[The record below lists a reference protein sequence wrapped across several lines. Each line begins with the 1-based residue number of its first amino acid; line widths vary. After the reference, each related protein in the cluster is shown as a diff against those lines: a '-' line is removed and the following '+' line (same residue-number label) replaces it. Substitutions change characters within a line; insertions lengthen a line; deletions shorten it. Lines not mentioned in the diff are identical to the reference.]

1 MNTTTTRLDRTWWKE
16 GTIYQIYPR
25 SFCDSNGDG
34 IGDLPGILQKI
45 PYLKTLGVD
54 IIWLSPVYQSP
65 NDDNGYDI
73 SDYQAIMPAFGSMAD
88 FDALLEA
95 IHAHGMRLVMDLVVN
110 HTSDEHRWFQEAKKG
125 KDNPYRDYYIWRSGR
140 EGQPPNNWKSF
151 FSGSAWEYDEASDEY
166 YLHLFTRKQPDLN
179 WDHPK
184 VRQEVYQ
191 MMRFWLDKGIDGF
204 RMDVIPLISKPPGLP
219 DVDWGE
225 VQSDFGRAYAHGPK
239 VHQYLQEMHREVL
252 AHYDIL
258 TIGEGVGVGPEQANL
273 YVGRDR
279 RELNMIFHFGH
290 MWIDF
295 GPDGRMDPRPVELSE
310 FTGIFETW
318 EKALGDQG
326 WNSLYLGNHDFPRM
340 VSRFGHDQEYHC
352 ESAKLLA
359 TLLFTLKGTPGIY
372 QGDEIGMT
380 NTPFQ
385 SIEEYRDVEMKN
397 AYREM
402 MAQGG
407 DEEQFL
413 RIGQDMARDHAR
425 TPMQW
430 DDSLH
435 AGFSQGVP
443 WIRLNDN
450 YPQINVAAQE
460 NDPASILNYYRQLLR
475 LRKQSLALVYGE
487 TEFLRPQS
495 ERVYAYR
502 RRLDEE
508 TYHVVLNFSSQHQP
522 IEAELTQGE
531 LILGNYAEAGQS
543 AQLRPWEARVYR
555 GVKPH

>member
-295 GPDGRMDPRPVELSE
+295 GPDGRMDPRPVELSK